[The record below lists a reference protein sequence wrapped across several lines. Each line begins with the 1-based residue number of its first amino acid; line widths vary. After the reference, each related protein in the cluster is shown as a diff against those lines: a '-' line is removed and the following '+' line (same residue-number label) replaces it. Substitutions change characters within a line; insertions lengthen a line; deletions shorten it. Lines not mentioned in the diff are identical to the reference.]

1 MKPATRVTLTAST
14 TALVCAA
21 LIGGPLVTTASA
33 ALAVDTGTAAAAP
46 AVGTD
51 TAAAA
56 AGTSTAAAKRTAT
69 LKEYGV
75 FPLPVSVKQIS
86 KYHLSKKDLKGI
98 KKAHKLA
105 KSPTAR
111 KIRIRESHNN
121 YKINTGNGYYG
132 AYQFDRATWRANG
145 GSKFATTPHKA
156 PKWAQDYVVWRTHKV
171 RGWSPWST
179 H

>member
-1 MKPATRVTLTAST
+1 MKSATRVTLTAST

-33 ALAVDTGTAAAAP
+33 APAA
-46 AVGTD
+46 GTD
-51 TAAAA
+51 TVATAPA

-69 LKEYGV
+69 LKKYGV
-75 FPLPVSVKQIS
+75 FPLPVSVKQINR
-86 KYHLSKKDLKGI
+86 YHLSKKDLKGI
-98 KKAHKLA
+98 KKAQKLA

-111 KIRIRESHNN
+111 KIRKRESHNN

-132 AYQFDRATWRANG
+132 AYQFDRGTWRSNG

>member
-1 MKPATRVTLTAST
+1 MTAST

-33 ALAVDTGTAAAAP
+33 APAA
-46 AVGTD
+46 GND

-56 AGTSTAAAKRTAT
+56 SAVSEQHSASAERTAT
-69 LKEYGV
+69 LKKYGV
-75 FPLPVSVKQIS
+75 FQLPVSVKQIN

-98 KKAHKLA
+98 KKAQKLA

-111 KIRIRESHNN
+111 KIRERESHNN

-132 AYQFDRATWRANG
+132 AYQFDRGTWRANG
-145 GSKFATTPHKA
+145 GGKFATTAHKA
-156 PKWAQDYVVWRTHKV
+156 PKWAQGNVAWRTHKV
-171 RGWSPWST
+171 RGWSTWST